1 MCRIVGWKQEGQ
13 YSERSDDNLLIH
25 SMTGSL
31 IHGGPDGDGVFIDTD
46 EGIALGHTRL
56 AILDLSDYGHQPMS
70 SDDWV
75 ITFNGEIY
83 NFQSIKEELI
93 SLGYTFN
100 SNSDTEVVLKAFD
113 CWDVAAI
120 DKFRGMFAFALWNK
134 LTKRFIL
141 CRDRLGVKPLYYY
154 HKDGLFMFSSEMKA
168 FHMHPDFD
176 KEIDHSGLPFYFKKG
191 YFNESSCIY
200 KYVRKVPPAS
210 ILELDKENTIKIYK
224 YWDIAQVAEDAV
236 IKEKKEQ
243 ECINE
248 LEIKMQEAF
257 DLRMIADVEVGVFL
271 SGGIDS
277 SVVAALLQ
285 KDRVTPIRTFTIG
298 FEDKKYDEAVI
309 AGEIAKQLGTNHT
322 SKICTD
328 EDLKTVLY
336 SLPYIYDEPFG
347 DISAIPTIL
356 VSQIARKNVKVAL
369 SGDGGDELFGGYSK
383 YKYIYQNRGILNVP
397 LGLRKMLYNLS
408 KHVEPGVIEKIASGL
423 NYKGY
428 LQIGDKYHKLQETL
442 LAENL
447 DDLFDRASSF
457 SNDHFISEFTSQE
470 IRPLTSNN
478 RSYSEGLISYM
489 GLKDMV
495 SYLPG
500 DILTKV
506 DRASMSV
513 ALEAREPFLDHK
525 LIEYC
530 FTIPDHLKIS
540 KDGKNKYLVRKVLE
554 KYVDTD
560 LIDRPKQGF
569 SVPIDNWLKTYLRH
583 EIESMS
589 YDNEFFRVFRLNQN
603 YFQKLLTV
611 FFQGRNTFRAHFI
624 WFVFTLYKWYGQWK

>member
-1 MCRIVGWKQEGQ
+1 MCRIVGWKKKGQ
-13 YSERSDDNLLIH
+13 YYDNSVDDQLIY
-25 SMTGSL
+25 SMIGSL
-31 IHGGPDGDGVFIDTD
+31 IHGGPDGEGVYIDHD
-46 EGIALGHTRL
+46 EGVALGHTRL
-56 AILDLSDYGHQPMS
+56 AVLDLSDCGHQPMS
-70 SDDWV
+70 WENWV

-83 NFQSIKEELI
+83 NFRSIKDELI

-100 SNSDTEVVLKAFD
+100 SNSDTEVVLKAFN
-113 CWDVAAI
+113 CWNFAAI

-134 LTKRFIL
+134 LTKKLIL
-141 CRDRLGVKPLYYY
+141 CRDRVGVKPLYYY
-154 HKDGLFMFSSEMKA
+154 HKDGLFMFSSELKA

-176 KEIDHSGLPFYFKKG
+176 KEIDVSGLPFYFKKG

-200 KYVRKVPPAS
+200 KYVKKVPPAS
-210 ILELDKENTIKIYK
+210 ILEFGKESKIKIYK
-224 YWDIAQVAEDAV
+224 YWDINQVAENAV
-236 IKEKKEQ
+236 IKVKSEQ

-257 DLRMIADVEVGVFL
+257 NLRMISDVEVGVFL

-298 FEDKKYDEAVI
+298 FEDKKYDESVI
-309 AGEIAKQLGTNHT
+309 AEEIAQQLGTNHT
-322 SKICTD
+322 SVICTD
-328 EDLKTVLY
+328 EDLKIALPE
-336 SLPYIYDEPFG
+336 LPYIYDEPFG

-356 VSQIARKNVKVAL
+356 VSKIARKNVKVAL

-383 YKYIYQNRGILNVP
+383 YKFIYQNRGILNVP
-397 LGLRKMLYNLS
+397 IGVRKMLYDFS
-408 KHVEPGVIEKIASGL
+408 KHVEPGVIEKIASKL
-423 NYKGY
+423 SYKGY
-428 LQIGDKYHKLQETL
+428 SQIGDKYHKLKETL
-442 LAENL
+442 LAKNL
-447 DDLFDRASSF
+447 DDLFDRSSSF
-457 SNDHFISEFTSQE
+457 CNDQLISEFTSQE
-470 IRPLTSNN
+470 ISSIISKKLNG
-478 RSYSEGLISYM
+478 SEGLISYM

-525 LIEYC
+525 LIEYS

-540 KDGKNKYLVRKVLE
+540 KEGKNKYLVRRVLE
-554 KYVDTD
+554 KYVDRE

-569 SVPIDNWLKTYLRH
+569 SVSIKNWLKTYLRH
-583 EIESMS
+583 EIEAMS
-589 YDNEFFRVFRLNQN
+589 FDYEFFRVFGLNQSF
-603 YFQKLLTV
+603 FQKLLTG
-611 FFQGRNTFRAHFI
+611 FFQGQDAVNAHFI
-624 WFVFTLYKWYGQWK
+624 WFVFTLYKWHKQWK